1 MHLLLSRIVGY
12 GLITLG
18 LALGWLPI
26 IPGILLIL
34 FGIYVI
40 EQPKIDT
47 FAANVR
53 RWTGYDVYE
62 KRRAARLARKA
73 QGKR

>member
-1 MHLLLSRIVGY
+1 MHLLLSRMVGY

-34 FGIYVI
+34 FGVYVI
-40 EQPKIDT
+40 ERPKIDT
-47 FAANVR
+47 FAARVR
-53 RWTGYDVYE
+53 QWIGYDAYE
-62 KRRAARLARKA
+62 KRRTARLARKA